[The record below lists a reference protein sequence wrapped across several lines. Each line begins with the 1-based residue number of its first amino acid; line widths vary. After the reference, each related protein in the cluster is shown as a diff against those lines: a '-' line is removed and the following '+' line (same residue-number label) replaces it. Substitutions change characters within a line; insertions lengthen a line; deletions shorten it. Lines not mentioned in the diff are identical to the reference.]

1 MAPVVSGGLGRKPA
15 SPADRRGWLAPLKMP
30 ACGCEVA
37 TDGVVV
43 AAIWPARF
51 LALAR
56 PSVSAPRNGLPWLFG
71 FRSGGGEAS
80 GRGVTWGWPTAATS
94 LPALFEGAACALRDQ
109 R

>member
-37 TDGVVV
+37 TDGGVV

-51 LALAR
+51 LASAR
-56 PSVSAPRNGLPWLFG
+56 PSVSAPRNGLPWLVG
-71 FRSGGGEAS
+71 LRAVGGQVSGSAFAW
-80 GRGVTWGWPTAATS
+80 GRAGAATS
-94 LPALFEGAACALRDQ
+94 LPGLFHVAAW
-109 R
+109 